1 MKPLIKFNN
10 GNGALLCNN
19 CRVIMLTGDKAL
31 KSNKVLCEEC
41 IKNIDLAPQIAKI
54 SKSNR

>member
-19 CRVIMLTGDKAL
+19 CRVIMITGDKAL

-41 IKNIDLAPQIAKI
+41 IKNILVDYDVIKVG
-54 SKSNR
+54 